1 MFGVAVGLVVDISF
15 LSIFDNVPGFGA
27 IGSALFDGVFV
38 PGELV
43 DEGELDEA
51 VVIEGPGLVVL
62 VDPPGCTL
70 GTETKEGVELTPGR
84 YAKVFVAC
92 KFGPI

>member
-1 MFGVAVGLVVDISF
+1 MVDKSF
-15 LSIFDNVPGFGA
+15 LSIIDNVLGFGA

-38 PGELV
+38 PDELV
-43 DEGELDEA
+43 DESEFDEA
-51 VVIEGPGLVVL
+51 VVIEGAEFVVL

-70 GTETKEGVELTPGR
+70 GTETKEGVESTPGR
-84 YAKVFVAC
+84 YVKVFVAC